1 MRAMLVALLATLVA
15 SPAAANETVKMGE
28 LPAISTV
35 GIYVAIDRGFFE
47 EKGITV
53 DLQRFASGGKM
64 IAPLATGEIDVA
76 TGAPSAGLF
85 NAIAGGM
92 DFKIVADKGEQRP
105 AASFCPVVIRKDLVD
120 SGRVKTLADLKG
132 LKISTGAKGITMD
145 YDLAKMLEHVGL
157 KYDDVDMVQLSYPES
172 VKALAAKAIDGMI
185 GPEPWGVLAEEKGA
199 GKRMFLTEQVPSI
212 ASLQIAVV
220 MYSGKFIKERPQV
233 ARDFM
238 QAYVKGV
245 RYYRERGLK
254 DAEIAGILS
263 KHTGVSVQTIK
274 ATIPFYIDPDARP
287 RVKDLE
293 AFQEWFHK
301 MGWTKTM
308 VPIDKA
314 VDLSFLK

>member
-1 MRAMLVALLATLVA
+1 MRPMLVALLVALVV

-35 GIYVAIDRGFFE
+35 GIYVAIDKGFFE

-105 AASFCPVVIRKDLVD
+105 GASFCPVVIRKDLVD

-157 KYDDVDMVQLSYPES
+157 KYGDVEMVQLSYPES
-172 VKALAAKAIDGMI
+172 VKALASKAIDGMI

-199 GKRMFLTEQVPSI
+199 GKRMFLTEEVPSI

-220 MYSGKFIKERPQV
+220 MYSGKFIKERPKV

-263 KHTGVSVQTIK
+263 KHTGVPVQTIQ

-293 AFQEWFHK
+293 AFQEWFHT
-301 MGWTKTM
+301 MGWAKAM